1 MAGEGEGEGW
11 VGGAPVLGHKTTYY
25 GYQGDG
31 YGPLRDHNTM
41 LLPREILHL
50 GPSGPQGAPVGFNRP
65 SIKRANTEKRCF
77 SVRGRERYAGAPP
90 TSPQAPLSEP
100 IRTPPGVSS
109 RTRNLGIF
117 VFLAAFWRFEK
128 GKLWHFFDLGFRFLD
143 CENSGLRCRGGWN

>member
-1 MAGEGEGEGW
+1 M
-11 VGGAPVLGHKTTYY
+11 LGHKTMYC

-90 TSPQAPLSEP
+90 TSPQVPLSEP

-117 VFLAAFWRFEK
+117 VFWQLSGGLKRGNYGFFLILA
-128 GKLWHFFDLGFRFLD
+128 FDF
-143 CENSGLRCRGGWN
+143 